1 MAGATY
7 GFFMEII
14 MKNKIYI
21 LLVSVLTIFV
31 LLIFFIYTGQKDK
44 PAIIESEKIAK
55 NIEKKDTIK
64 FSGNVVKLGFQ
75 KEGVSNNK
83 KKSIKKQQSTN
94 KNNEVV
100 NNFLKNYANKK
111 LTFQE
116 KIKVLETMLIHEP
129 SFWGNHNELYNL
141 IVNEKDK
148 RLVGELID
156 EFFLLY
162 ARPYNEK
169 LPSPTHEQRE
179 EIFNMVKELIKN
191 PLTSIRAISSAN
203 MLLNDQEIQYI
214 YNELNGQLG
223 DKEKSGLANSYANNR
238 ILNGKDPYAGEFNEI
253 EKYLPKEEVKK
264 RTQNLLGF
272 MSKFTEGKDTSSW
285 DNEFIRKQL
294 ESPIANAQPD
304 RYIEWMRARAS
315 MLQGYQAKAQFI
327 NSEFH
332 KISQPYKHEFILR
345 MPTYTPMVENL
356 YAFLL
361 NREQQ
366 LLQILTNVIRIDDP
380 KVFKALAEFR
390 AMFLFSNNDNLKQ
403 RIDRIVKQ
411 LIDILP
417 DYQVSLDILKFI
429 KDEQVY
435 IPSNG
440 FNIDSHIQRISSSI
454 TTKKKESDLDTGRIP
469 DDNPL

>member
-1 MAGATY
+1 
-7 GFFMEII
+7 
-14 MKNKIYI
+14 
-21 LLVSVLTIFV
+21 
-31 LLIFFIYTGQKDK
+31 
-44 PAIIESEKIAK
+44 
-55 NIEKKDTIK
+55 
-64 FSGNVVKLGFQ
+64 
-75 KEGVSNNK
+75 
-83 KKSIKKQQSTN
+83 
-94 KNNEVV
+94 
-100 NNFLKNYANKK
+100 
-111 LTFQE
+111 
-116 KIKVLETMLIHEP
+116 
-129 SFWGNHNELYNL
+129 
-141 IVNEKDK
+141 
-148 RLVGELID
+148 
-156 EFFLLY
+156 
-162 ARPYNEK
+162 
-169 LPSPTHEQRE
+169 
-179 EIFNMVKELIKN
+179 
-191 PLTSIRAISSAN
+191 
-203 MLLNDQEIQYI
+203 
-214 YNELNGQLG
+214 
-223 DKEKSGLANSYANNR
+223 
-238 ILNGKDPYAGEFNEI
+238 
-253 EKYLPKEEVKK
+253 
-264 RTQNLLGF
+264 